1 MAEARHFYQAVE
13 FIATRGKLFDFKKLI
28 SNTYTLDKLTDA
40 LKAMSEFREV
50 KPLILPRAA

>member
-1 MAEARHFYQAVE
+1 ME

-28 SNTYTLDKLTDA
+28 SNTYTLDKLTNA
-40 LKAMSEFREV
+40 LKAMSEFREA